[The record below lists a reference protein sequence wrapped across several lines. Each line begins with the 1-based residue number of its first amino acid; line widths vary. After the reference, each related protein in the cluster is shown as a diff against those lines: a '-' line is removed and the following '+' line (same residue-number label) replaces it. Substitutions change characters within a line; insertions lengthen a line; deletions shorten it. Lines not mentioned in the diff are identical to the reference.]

1 VSRRPFA
8 DVLLGAALATAG
20 AAQSATDML
29 VADYE
34 KARAAELLASGQ
46 RHVDLGWS
54 IRDSGL
60 IQQATWQFVRA
71 VEVSEGKHQ
80 GASMVLGI
88 VRNYGEAF
96 WKKRKKTASK
106 ASLQSYEKRAAAIE
120 RQDQKGQIEL
130 ARAAQKAHLVDRARE
145 HWLAALQMGA
155 EIQRTDKGLRIDG
168 VAVPQEHAAWLGDRV
183 RTVNGAVARF
193 EPAGTKVPAS
203 AALREAGSGSLVV
216 RTDLPGD
223 AAENLHALAS
233 ALLPYLQERLDGA
246 PVRPLVLFVFGARA
260 DYDAYLAAVGHRG
273 APGRGLCDYGSFR
286 AFVCAEGLGPD
297 EIHGLVLHELTHLF
311 FFGSSPVAM
320 PDWYAEGLAETFGGQ
335 GTFTWDGRRL
345 VVGGTMRGERLAAVK
360 QAPLPLRELLAAR
373 AEQQLAAGQ
382 EQGLRYY
389 AQCQAFLRWLQQPA
403 NPYRERF
410 LAWEDECRSAMPGV
424 SATSR
429 FGDAGPAAAA
439 FDRVFARDF
448 AAMEA
453 AFLDWLAG
461 Q

>member
-1 VSRRPFA
+1 VIRRPFA
-8 DVLLGAALATAG
+8 AVLLGAALAATG

-71 VEVSEGKHQ
+71 VELSEGKHQ
-80 GASMVLGI
+80 GAVMVLGI

-106 ASLQSYEKRAAAIE
+106 ASLQSYEKRALAIE
-120 RQDQKGQIEL
+120 RQDRKGQIEL
-130 ARAAQKAHLVDRARE
+130 ARAAHQAHLVDRARE

-155 EIQRTDKGLRIDG
+155 EIQRTDKGLRIDS
-168 VAVPQEHAAWLGDRV
+168 VVVPEEHAAWVGERV
-183 RTVNGAVARF
+183 RTVNGAVPRF
-193 EPAGTKVPAS
+193 EPAGTKVPAA
-203 AALREAGSGSLVV
+203 AALREVGSGPVVV

-223 AAENLHALAS
+223 AAEKLHALAA
-233 ALLPYLQERLDGA
+233 ALLPHLQERLDGTS
-246 PVRPLVLFVFGARA
+246 VRPLVLNVIGTRA

-273 APGRGLCDYGSFR
+273 APGRGLCDYGSLR
-286 AFVCAEGLGPD
+286 AFVCAEGLGEN
-297 EIHGLVLHELTHLF
+297 EIRGLVLHELTHLF
-311 FFGSSPVAM
+311 FFASSPVAM
-320 PDWYAEGLAETFGGQ
+320 ADWYAEGLAETYGGQ

-345 VVGGTMRGERLAAVK
+345 VVGGAMSGERLAAVK

-373 AEQQLAAGQ
+373 AEQQLGAGQ
-382 EQGLRYY
+382 EQGLKFY
-389 AQCQAFLRWLQQPA
+389 AQCQAFLRWMLQPG
-403 NPYRERF
+403 NRYRDRF

-429 FGDAGPAAAA
+429 FGDTGPAAAA
-439 FDRVFARDF
+439 FDRVFARDLP
-448 AAMEA
+448 AMEA